1 MEWKIGCSGYHYPEW
16 KRVFYPDDVPQR
28 KWFDYYC
35 GHFNTL
41 ELNVTYY
48 KFPRLEFLK
57 RWYERSPEGFAFTVK
72 APRHITHFKKFQDA
86 RQMLDDFN
94 GTAKEGLGSKLGC
107 VLFQFP
113 SNFHFEASKLA
124 RIIGMMDL
132 SLKNVVEFRHE
143 SWWHADVFAALASA
157 GIIFCGMS
165 HPSLPEVAVTTAPT
179 LYYRFHGTP
188 HLYNSLYEM
197 RKLEQVVQEI
207 SSGGATEAFIYFNN
221 TASGHAITNA
231 KQLQDIC
238 ELVH

>member
-57 RWYERSPEGFAFTVK
+57 RWYERSPQGFTFTVK
-72 APRHITHFKKFQDA
+72 APRQITHFKKFQDA
-86 RQMLDDFN
+86 RQMLYDFN
-94 GTAKEGLGSKLGC
+94 VTAKEGLGSKLGC

-113 SNFHFEASKLA
+113 SSFHYEAAKLA
-124 RIIGMMDL
+124 RITEMMDP

-143 SWWHADVFAALASA
+143 SWWNGEVFAALANA

-165 HPSLPEVAVTTAPT
+165 HPSLPDVAVTTGQT

-207 SSGGATEAFIYFNN
+207 SSGGASEAFIYFNN